1 VVVFEAPAQSG
12 VLCDLPKFSSR
23 CKLAKKFVF
32 ALIVTSPLVT
42 YNRTRKDSESRLV
55 IICAGFALE
64 LFLRLLQAA
73 LGATDP
79 NSSEIFNLPMK

>member
-1 VVVFEAPAQSG
+1 MG
-12 VLCDLPKFSSR
+12 
-23 CKLAKKFVF
+23 
-32 ALIVTSPLVT
+32 
-42 YNRTRKDSESRLV
+42 V

-64 LFLRLLQAA
+64 LFLRLLQVA